1 MRVNDYASIRL
12 AFALL
17 LLCSGAGAWAN
28 GPVVYSRAEEVLPVS
43 SSLEYLEDKTG
54 SMHIREVLQSTQFK
68 TSTHSVANFG
78 VSSSTYWIK
87 LSILN
92 QTLVENLVLELGYPL
107 LDEVTIYHPSAAGS
121 IDSVGMGENEPFH
134 FRKYR
139 NQNYLFDLRIAPNR
153 AEVYYLRIKSSD
165 QLLVPLSIGT
175 YQAVSEIH
183 TKTDLITGIYFGIVI
198 VMLLYNLFIYFT
210 VNDKSYLYYVIYLF
224 FIGLTQITLQGY
236 GFRYLWPQSPWL
248 AQKSVFLTGA
258 FSGIVTILF
267 AKSFLHTRQYTP
279 GLNKILSVYQWA
291 YVLCIVLSLL
301 ELYRLSYTLID
312 LNAGPGSLFL
322 LYVAFVIYKRNNYRP
337 AKFFL
342 IAQSIFLLSVTVFV
356 LKDYG
361 VLPYNVFTNYGLQMG
376 SAAEVVLLSFA
387 LADRINTLKREKE
400 ASQMQALD
408 ILKENERIIKEQN
421 VMLDTKVKERTR
433 ELQESNRELNVTLKR
448 LKEAQAQ
455 LVNAEKM
462 ASVGQLTAGIAHE
475 INNPINFVSAAMKP
489 LRRNIGYFLEVLDKY
504 EHTSVRPEVH
514 PYFREAEALKK
525 MYDID
530 YCKEEISIIL
540 QGIEDG
546 ASRTTEIV
554 KGLRNFSR
562 LDEAEIKLANINAG
576 LDSTIILLQG
586 SINGRIKLNKAYGDI
601 PEVECYAGKLNQ
613 VFMNILTN
621 GIQAIQAKGLP
632 PGEGSITVQTRHTE
646 RDLIISFTDNGIGMS
661 EEVKNKIFD
670 PFFTTKEVGEGT
682 GLGMSIVYSIIQMH
696 EGSIVVESTKG
707 VGTNITLTIPK
718 TCVAAEK

>member
-1 MRVNDYASIRL
+1 
-12 AFALL
+12 
-17 LLCSGAGAWAN
+17 
-28 GPVVYSRAEEVLPVS
+28 
-43 SSLEYLEDKTG
+43 
-54 SMHIREVLQSTQFK
+54 
-68 TSTHSVANFG
+68 
-78 VSSSTYWIK
+78 
-87 LSILN
+87 
-92 QTLVENLVLELGYPL
+92 
-107 LDEVTIYHPSAAGS
+107 
-121 IDSVGMGENEPFH
+121 
-134 FRKYR
+134 
-139 NQNYLFDLRIAPNR
+139 
-153 AEVYYLRIKSSD
+153 
-165 QLLVPLSIGT
+165 
-175 YQAVSEIH
+175 
-183 TKTDLITGIYFGIVI
+183 
-198 VMLLYNLFIYFT
+198 
-210 VNDKSYLYYVIYLF
+210 
-224 FIGLTQITLQGY
+224 
-236 GFRYLWPQSPWL
+236 
-248 AQKSVFLTGA
+248 
-258 FSGIVTILF
+258 
-267 AKSFLHTRQYTP
+267 
-279 GLNKILSVYQWA
+279 
-291 YVLCIVLSLL
+291 
-301 ELYRLSYTLID
+301 
-312 LNAGPGSLFL
+312 
-322 LYVAFVIYKRNNYRP
+322 
-337 AKFFL
+337 
-342 IAQSIFLLSVTVFV
+342 
-356 LKDYG
+356 
-361 VLPYNVFTNYGLQMG
+361 
-376 SAAEVVLLSFA
+376 
-387 LADRINTLKREKE
+387 
-400 ASQMQALD
+400 
-408 ILKENERIIKEQN
+408 
-421 VMLDTKVKERTR
+421 MLDTKVKERTR

-448 LKEAQAQ
+448 LKDAQAQ

-504 EHTSVRPEVH
+504 EHASLRPEVH
-514 PYFREAEALKK
+514 SFFKEADSLKK
-525 MYDID
+525 RYDIE
-530 YCKEEISIIL
+530 YCKEEIGIIL